1 MLAPRL
7 QKRKV
12 DPDEA
17 KQYAEENNI
26 MFMET
31 SAKTAANVNELFVQ
45 IGESIGHCPYSFW
58 GRAVHASVAVAEA
71 EGGVRGALIDAARVV
86 STPFAA
92 RGGSHKWV
100 ATCSRRTVLARAP
113 LWPHRPGLCPPAWR

>member
-1 MLAPRL
+1 MNFFL

-45 IGESIGHCPYSFW
+45 IG
-58 GRAVHASVAVAEA
+58 R
-71 EGGVRGALIDAARVV
+71 
-86 STPFAA
+86 
-92 RGGSHKWV
+92 
-100 ATCSRRTVLARAP
+100 
-113 LWPHRPGLCPPAWR
+113 

>member
-1 MLAPRL
+1 MLHANNHTPRFYYSFFVREL
-7 QKRKV
+7 SATTPAIHTCIRPNLVLAAISQTRHVQKRKV

-45 IGESIGHCPYSFW
+45 IGELF
-58 GRAVHASVAVAEA
+58 
-71 EGGVRGALIDAARVV
+71 V
-86 STPFAA
+86 SQ
-92 RGGSHKWV
+92 
-100 ATCSRRTVLARAP
+100 
-113 LWPHRPGLCPPAWR
+113 